1 MDMETR
7 ERMKKILGEKLR
19 TLREAKGLRIRELA
33 SVSGVPE
40 SVISRLER
48 GLIFP
53 RQRTLESLSNA
64 LGIDI
69 YSLFEEI
76 GREIGVDP
84 ALLIRGRG
92 LPTSG
97 EIYPPLPNKMRLL
110 KVIAEV
116 PCGKPYEA
124 MEDLLGYILIYED
137 EYPGAT
143 FSLRAIGDSM
153 APQIMQGD
161 FIIVRLQDDVESGS
175 IAVVSLETESGFET
189 TIKRVVKQDNQVRL
203 ESLNPAYPPIIV
215 HPGERKLRIIG
226 KVIGLKRY
234 FK

>member
-1 MDMETR
+1 
-7 ERMKKILGEKLR
+7 MKKILGEKLR

>member
-1 MDMETR
+1 MKAR
-7 ERMKKILGEKLR
+7 EKFKKILGEKLR
-19 TLREAKGLRIRELA
+19 ALREAKGLRMREVA
-33 SVSGVPE
+33 EVGGIPE

-53 RQRTLESLSNA
+53 RHSTLEKLSSA
-64 LGIDI
+64 LGFDVAR
-69 YSLFEEI
+69 LFEEI
-76 GREIGVDP
+76 GRELGIDP
-84 ALLIRGRG
+84 RPFLRG
-92 LPTSG
+92 SG
-97 EIYPPLPNKMRLL
+97 YPMVEETLSSPPAGMRLL

-116 PCGKPYEA
+116 PCGKPYET
-124 MEDLLGYILIYED
+124 MEELLGYILVYED

-153 APQIMQGD
+153 FPQIMHGD
-161 FIIVRLQDDVESGS
+161 FIIVRQQDDVESGS

-189 TIKRVVKQDNQVRL
+189 TIKRVVKSNTEVIL
-203 ESLNPAYPPIIV
+203 ESLNPSYPPITV
-215 HPGERKLRIIG
+215 DLREKRLRIIG